1 MCDNGMAC
9 LVDGDAVQI
18 LLASLGDDM
27 VDRCVEVL
35 VAERRVAMACLSAG
49 VADDGCYLRAG
60 HSQQAVGDRRKIEAL
75 RTCAQL
81 DLADTFDPRA
91 VGVLKRRMPIKT
103 PGANNCRVH
112 VLWKICCA
120 QNDDTSS
127 VIELCEVFEQGV
139 DDACDIAGVPVGD
152 GSFGKTIQ
160 FIDEEHEGCA
170 NDCFFHTLGKCPEKI
185 SLMARFLTD
194 AVAGGDERDTGG
206 ASERLGKKCSRNLI
220 K

>member
-18 LLASLGDDM
+18 LLAPLGGDM

-35 VAERRVAMACLSAG
+35 VAERRVALACLSAG

-60 HSQQAVGDRRKIEAL
+60 HSQQAVGDRRKIEIQIQSAC
-75 RTCAQL
+75 TQL
-81 DLADTFDPRA
+81 NLADTFDPRA
-91 VGVLKRRMPIKT
+91 VGVLERCMSIKT
-103 PGANNCRVH
+103 PGADDCRVH
-112 VLWKICCA
+112 VLWQICCA

-152 GSFGKTIQ
+152 S
-160 FIDEEHEGCA
+160 
-170 NDCFFHTLGKCPEKI
+170 
-185 SLMARFLTD
+185 
-194 AVAGGDERDTGG
+194 
-206 ASERLGKKCSRNLI
+206 
-220 K
+220 